1 MKENQTLLFP
11 RPLQKGDK
19 IAFCSPAGAVK
30 AVYVEE
36 AVEAL
41 GKQGWEAI
49 IMPHALGKNGH
60 YSGTADERFDDLE
73 KAFTDPDVRA
83 IICSRGG
90 YGAVHLL
97 ERLARLPLEETP
109 KWLIGFSDISALH
122 ALLTS
127 RGIASIHAPMAKA
140 LADHGGDNADNRALL
155 DFLAGEGLEYSLDP
169 SPMNRPGDATGLLVG
184 GNLSVISDLV
194 GTPFDVIKPRRILFI
209 EDVNEPIYKI
219 ERMLYQLRL
228 SGVLADLA
236 GLIVGKF
243 SGCAPDAD
251 FASVN
256 NIVADLTRDYSYPVA
271 YDIPVGHVT
280 HNIPLVCG
288 AACSLSVG
296 ESSVEIS
303 Q

>member
-1 MKENQTLLFP
+1 MIIP
-11 RPLQKGDK
+11 RSLGPGAK
-19 IAFCSPAGAVK
+19 IAIVSPSSIIK
-30 AVYVEE
+30 PQNVYN
-36 AVEAL
+36 AL
-41 GKQGWEAI
+41 PVLRDRGWEPVVS
-49 IMPHALGKNGH
+49 PHAFDRHG
-60 YSGTADERFDDLE
+60 SFAGTADNRYSDL
-73 KAFTDPDVRA
+73 ADALTDPGVDA
-83 IICSRGG
+83 ILCSRGG

-97 ERLARLPLEETP
+97 ERLARLPLEDTP

-256 NIVADLTRDYSYPVA
+256 NVVADLTRDYSYPVA

>member
-1 MKENQTLLFP
+1 MIIP
-11 RPLQKGDK
+11 RSLGPGAK
-19 IAFCSPAGAVK
+19 IVIVSPSSIIK
-30 AVYVEE
+30 PQNVYN
-36 AVEAL
+36 AL
-41 GKQGWEAI
+41 PVLRDRGWEPVVS
-49 IMPHALGKNGH
+49 PHAFDRHG
-60 YSGTADERFDDLE
+60 SFAGTADNRYSDLAE
-73 KAFTDPDVRA
+73 ALTDPEVDA
-83 IICSRGG
+83 ILCSRGG

-97 ERLARLPLEETP
+97 ERLARLPLEDTP

-140 LADHGGDNADNRALL
+140 LADNGADNADNRALL

>member
-1 MKENQTLLFP
+1 MIIP
-11 RPLQKGDK
+11 RSLGPGAK
-19 IAFCSPAGAVK
+19 IAIVSPSSIIK
-30 AVYVEE
+30 PQNVYN
-36 AVEAL
+36 AL
-41 GKQGWEAI
+41 PILRDRGWEPVVS
-49 IMPHALGKNGH
+49 PHAFDRHG
-60 YSGTADERFDDLE
+60 SFAGTADNRYSDL
-73 KAFTDPDVRA
+73 ADALTDPGVDA
-83 IICSRGG
+83 ILCSRGG

>member
-1 MKENQTLLFP
+1 MIIP
-11 RPLQKGDK
+11 RSLGPGAK
-19 IAFCSPAGAVK
+19 IAIVSPSSIIK
-30 AVYVEE
+30 PQNVYN
-36 AVEAL
+36 AL
-41 GKQGWEAI
+41 PVLRDRGWEPVVS
-49 IMPHALGKNGH
+49 PHAFDRHG
-60 YSGTADERFDDLE
+60 SFAGTADNRYSDLAE
-73 KAFTDPDVRA
+73 ALTDPEVDA
-83 IICSRGG
+83 ILCSRGG

-97 ERLARLPLEETP
+97 ERLARLPLEDTP

-256 NIVADLTRDYSYPVA
+256 NIVADLTRDYDYPVA

>member
-1 MKENQTLLFP
+1 MIIP
-11 RPLQKGDK
+11 RSLGPGAK
-19 IAFCSPAGAVK
+19 IAIVSPSSIIK
-30 AVYVEE
+30 PQNVYN
-36 AVEAL
+36 AL
-41 GKQGWEAI
+41 PVLRDRGWEPVVS
-49 IMPHALGKNGH
+49 PHAFDRHGSFAGTPDNR
-60 YSGTADERFDDLE
+60 YSDLADAL
-73 KAFTDPDVRA
+73 TDPGVDA
-83 IICSRGG
+83 ILCSRGG

-97 ERLARLPLEETP
+97 ERLARLPLEDTP

>member
-1 MKENQTLLFP
+1 MIIP
-11 RPLQKGDK
+11 RSLGPGAK
-19 IAFCSPAGAVK
+19 IAIVSPSSIIK
-30 AVYVEE
+30 PQNVYN
-36 AVEAL
+36 AL
-41 GKQGWEAI
+41 PILRDRGWEPVVS
-49 IMPHALGKNGH
+49 PHAFDRHG
-60 YSGTADERFDDLE
+60 SFAGTADNRYSDL
-73 KAFTDPDVRA
+73 ADALTDPGVDA
-83 IICSRGG
+83 ILCSRGG

-97 ERLARLPLEETP
+97 ERLARLPLEDTP

-169 SPMNRPGDATGLLVG
+169 SPMNRSGDATGLLVG

>member
-1 MKENQTLLFP
+1 MIIP
-11 RPLQKGDK
+11 RSLGPGAK
-19 IAFCSPAGAVK
+19 IAIVSPSSIIK
-30 AVYVEE
+30 PQNVYN
-36 AVEAL
+36 AL
-41 GKQGWEAI
+41 PVLRDHGWEPVVS
-49 IMPHALGKNGH
+49 PHAFDRHG
-60 YSGTADERFDDLE
+60 SFAGTADNRYSDL
-73 KAFTDPDVRA
+73 ADALTDPGVDA
-83 IICSRGG
+83 ILCSRGG

-97 ERLARLPLEETP
+97 ERLARLPLEDTP

>member
-1 MKENQTLLFP
+1 MIIP
-11 RPLQKGDK
+11 RSLGPGAK
-19 IAFCSPAGAVK
+19 IAIVSPSSIIK
-30 AVYVEE
+30 PQNVYN
-36 AVEAL
+36 AL
-41 GKQGWEAI
+41 PVLRDRGWEPVVS
-49 IMPHALGKNGH
+49 PHAFDRHG
-60 YSGTADERFDDLE
+60 SFAGTADNRYSDL
-73 KAFTDPDVRA
+73 ADALTDPGVGA
-83 IICSRGG
+83 ILCSRGG

-243 SGCAPDAD
+243 SGCAPDAV

-256 NIVADLTRDYSYPVA
+256 NIVADLTRDYSYPLA

>member
-1 MKENQTLLFP
+1 MIIP
-11 RPLQKGDK
+11 RSLGPGAK
-19 IAFCSPAGAVK
+19 IAIVSPSSIIK
-30 AVYVEE
+30 PQNVYN
-36 AVEAL
+36 AL
-41 GKQGWEAI
+41 PVLRDRGWEPVVS
-49 IMPHALGKNGH
+49 PHAFDRHG
-60 YSGTADERFDDLE
+60 SFAGTADNRYSDL
-73 KAFTDPDVRA
+73 ADALTDPGVDA
-83 IICSRGG
+83 ILCSRGG

-194 GTPFDVIKPRRILFI
+194 GTPFDVIKARRILFI

>member
-1 MKENQTLLFP
+1 MIIP
-11 RPLQKGDK
+11 RSLGPGAK
-19 IAFCSPAGAVK
+19 IAIVSPSSIIK
-30 AVYVEE
+30 PQNVYN
-36 AVEAL
+36 AL
-41 GKQGWEAI
+41 PVLRDRGWEPVVS
-49 IMPHALGKNGH
+49 PHAFDRHG
-60 YSGTADERFDDLE
+60 SFAGTADNRYSDLAE
-73 KAFTDPDVRA
+73 ALTDPGVDA
-83 IICSRGG
+83 ILCSRGG

-97 ERLARLPLEETP
+97 ERLARLPLEDTP

>member
-1 MKENQTLLFP
+1 MIIP
-11 RPLQKGDK
+11 RSLGPGSK
-19 IAFCSPAGAVK
+19 IAIVSPSSIIKPQNVYNALPVLRDRGWEPVVSPHAFDRHGSFAGTDDNRYSDLA
-30 AVYVEE
+30 
-36 AVEAL
+36 EAL
-41 GKQGWEAI
+41 
-49 IMPHALGKNGH
+49 
-60 YSGTADERFDDLE
+60 
-73 KAFTDPDVRA
+73 TDPEIDA
-83 IICSRGG
+83 ILCSRGG

-97 ERLARLPLEETP
+97 ERLARLPLEDTP

-140 LADHGGDNADNRALL
+140 LADNGADNADNRALL

-184 GNLSVISDLV
+184 GNLSVISDLA

>member
-1 MKENQTLLFP
+1 MIIP
-11 RPLQKGDK
+11 RSLGPGAK
-19 IAFCSPAGAVK
+19 IAIVSPSSIIK
-30 AVYVEE
+30 PQNVYN
-36 AVEAL
+36 AL
-41 GKQGWEAI
+41 PVLRDRGWEPVVS
-49 IMPHALGKNGH
+49 PHAFDRHG
-60 YSGTADERFDDLE
+60 SFAGTADNRYSDLAE
-73 KAFTDPDVRA
+73 ALTDPVVGA
-83 IICSRGG
+83 ILCSRGG

-97 ERLARLPLEETP
+97 ERLARLPLEDTP

-169 SPMNRPGDATGLLVG
+169 SPMNRSGDATGLLVG

>member
-1 MKENQTLLFP
+1 MIIP
-11 RPLQKGDK
+11 RSLGPGAK
-19 IAFCSPAGAVK
+19 IAIVSPSSIIK
-30 AVYVEE
+30 PQNVYN
-36 AVEAL
+36 AL
-41 GKQGWEAI
+41 PVLRDRGWEPVVS
-49 IMPHALGKNGH
+49 PHAFDRHG
-60 YSGTADERFDDLE
+60 SFAGTADNRYSDL
-73 KAFTDPDVRA
+73 ADALTDPGVDA
-83 IICSRGG
+83 ILCSRGG

-97 ERLARLPLEETP
+97 ERLARLPLEDTP

-169 SPMNRPGDATGLLVG
+169 SPMNRPGDTTGLLVG

>member
-1 MKENQTLLFP
+1 MIIP
-11 RPLQKGDK
+11 RSLGPGAK
-19 IAFCSPAGAVK
+19 IAIVSPSSIIK
-30 AVYVEE
+30 PQNVYN
-36 AVEAL
+36 AL
-41 GKQGWEAI
+41 PVLRDRGWEPVVS
-49 IMPHALGKNGH
+49 PHAFDRHG
-60 YSGTADERFDDLE
+60 SFAGTADNRYSDL
-73 KAFTDPDVRA
+73 ADALTDPGVDA
-83 IICSRGG
+83 ILCSRGG

-155 DFLAGEGLEYSLDP
+155 NFLAGEGLEYSLDP

>member
-1 MKENQTLLFP
+1 MIIP
-11 RPLQKGDK
+11 RSLGPGAK
-19 IAFCSPAGAVK
+19 IAIVSPSSIIKPQNVYNALPVLRDRGWEPVVSPHAFDRHGSFAGTDDNRYSDLA
-30 AVYVEE
+30 
-36 AVEAL
+36 EAL
-41 GKQGWEAI
+41 
-49 IMPHALGKNGH
+49 
-60 YSGTADERFDDLE
+60 
-73 KAFTDPDVRA
+73 TDPEVDA
-83 IICSRGG
+83 ILCSRGG

-97 ERLARLPLEETP
+97 ERLARMPLEDTP

-140 LADHGGDNADNRALL
+140 LADNGADNADNRALL

>member
-1 MKENQTLLFP
+1 MIIP
-11 RPLQKGDK
+11 RSLGPGAK
-19 IAFCSPAGAVK
+19 IAIVSPSSIIK
-30 AVYVEE
+30 PQNVYN
-36 AVEAL
+36 AL
-41 GKQGWEAI
+41 PVLRDRGWEPVVS
-49 IMPHALGKNGH
+49 PHAFDRHG
-60 YSGTADERFDDLE
+60 SFAGTADNRYSDL
-73 KAFTDPDVRA
+73 ADALTDPGVDA
-83 IICSRGG
+83 ILCSRGG

-97 ERLARLPLEETP
+97 ERLARLPLEDTP

>member
-1 MKENQTLLFP
+1 MIIP
-11 RPLQKGDK
+11 RSLGPGAK
-19 IAFCSPAGAVK
+19 IAIVSPSSIIK
-30 AVYVEE
+30 PQNVYN
-36 AVEAL
+36 AL
-41 GKQGWEAI
+41 PVLRDRGWEPVVS
-49 IMPHALGKNGH
+49 PHAFDRHG
-60 YSGTADERFDDLE
+60 SFAGTADNRYSDL
-73 KAFTDPDVRA
+73 ADALTDPGVDA
-83 IICSRGG
+83 ILCSRGG

-97 ERLARLPLEETP
+97 ELLARLPLEDTP

>member
-1 MKENQTLLFP
+1 MIIP
-11 RPLQKGDK
+11 RSLGPGAK
-19 IAFCSPAGAVK
+19 IAIVSPSSIIK
-30 AVYVEE
+30 PQNVYN
-36 AVEAL
+36 AL
-41 GKQGWEAI
+41 PILRDRGWEPVVS
-49 IMPHALGKNGH
+49 PHAFDRHG
-60 YSGTADERFDDLE
+60 SFAGTADNRYSDL
-73 KAFTDPDVRA
+73 ADALTDPGVDA
-83 IICSRGG
+83 ILCSRGG

-97 ERLARLPLEETP
+97 ERLARLPLEDTP

>member
-1 MKENQTLLFP
+1 MIIP
-11 RPLQKGDK
+11 RSLGPGAK
-19 IAFCSPAGAVK
+19 IAIVSPSSIIK
-30 AVYVEE
+30 PQNVYN
-36 AVEAL
+36 AL
-41 GKQGWEAI
+41 PVLRDRGWEPVVS
-49 IMPHALGKNGH
+49 PHAFDRHG
-60 YSGTADERFDDLE
+60 SFAGTADNRYSDL
-73 KAFTDPDVRA
+73 ADALTDPGVDA
-83 IICSRGG
+83 ILCSRGG

-97 ERLARLPLEETP
+97 ERLARLPLEDTP

-140 LADHGGDNADNRALL
+140 LADHGADNADNRALL

-256 NIVADLTRDYSYPVA
+256 NIVADLTRDYNYPVA

>member
-1 MKENQTLLFP
+1 MIIP
-11 RPLQKGDK
+11 RSLGPGAK
-19 IAFCSPAGAVK
+19 IAIVSPSSIIK
-30 AVYVEE
+30 PQNVYN
-36 AVEAL
+36 AL
-41 GKQGWEAI
+41 PVLRDRGWEPVVS
-49 IMPHALGKNGH
+49 PHAFDRHG
-60 YSGTADERFDDLE
+60 SFAGTADNRYSDL
-73 KAFTDPDVRA
+73 ADALTDPGVDA
-83 IICSRGG
+83 ILCSRGG

-140 LADHGGDNADNRALL
+140 LADHGGDNADNRSLL

-169 SPMNRPGDATGLLVG
+169 SPMNRPGDTTGLLVG

-296 ESSVEIS
+296 ESSVEIL

>member
-1 MKENQTLLFP
+1 MIIP
-11 RPLQKGDK
+11 RSLGPGAK
-19 IAFCSPAGAVK
+19 IAIVSPSSIIK
-30 AVYVEE
+30 PQNVYN
-36 AVEAL
+36 AL
-41 GKQGWEAI
+41 PVLRDRGWEPVVS
-49 IMPHALGKNGH
+49 PHAFDRHG
-60 YSGTADERFDDLE
+60 SFAGTADNRYSDL
-73 KAFTDPDVRA
+73 ADALTDPGVDA
-83 IICSRGG
+83 ILCSRGG

-97 ERLARLPLEETP
+97 ERLARLPLEDTP

-140 LADHGGDNADNRALL
+140 LADHGADNADNRALL

>member
-1 MKENQTLLFP
+1 MIIP
-11 RPLQKGDK
+11 RSLGPGAK
-19 IAFCSPAGAVK
+19 IAIVSPSSIIK
-30 AVYVEE
+30 PQNVYN
-36 AVEAL
+36 AL
-41 GKQGWEAI
+41 PVLRDRGWEPVVS
-49 IMPHALGKNGH
+49 PHAFDRHG
-60 YSGTADERFDDLE
+60 SFAGTADNRYSDL
-73 KAFTDPDVRA
+73 ADALTDPGVDA
-83 IICSRGG
+83 ILCSRGG

-97 ERLARLPLEETP
+97 ERLARLPLEDTP

-155 DFLAGEGLEYSLDP
+155 DFLAGEGLEYSLEP

>member
-1 MKENQTLLFP
+1 MIIP
-11 RPLQKGDK
+11 RSLGPGAK
-19 IAFCSPAGAVK
+19 IAIVSPSSIIK
-30 AVYVEE
+30 PQNVYN
-36 AVEAL
+36 AL
-41 GKQGWEAI
+41 PVLRDRGWEPVVS
-49 IMPHALGKNGH
+49 PHAFDRHG
-60 YSGTADERFDDLE
+60 SFAGTADNRYSDL
-73 KAFTDPDVRA
+73 ADALTDPGVDA
-83 IICSRGG
+83 ILCSRGG
-90 YGAVHLL
+90 YGAIHLL

-169 SPMNRPGDATGLLVG
+169 SPMNRPGDTTGLLVG

>member
-1 MKENQTLLFP
+1 MIIP
-11 RPLQKGDK
+11 RSLGPGSK
-19 IAFCSPAGAVK
+19 IAIVSPSSIIKPQNVYNALPVLRDRGWEPVVSPHAFDRHGSFAGTDDNRYSDLA
-30 AVYVEE
+30 
-36 AVEAL
+36 EAL
-41 GKQGWEAI
+41 
-49 IMPHALGKNGH
+49 
-60 YSGTADERFDDLE
+60 
-73 KAFTDPDVRA
+73 TDPEVDA
-83 IICSRGG
+83 ILCSRGG

-97 ERLARLPLEETP
+97 ERLARLPLEDTP

-140 LADHGGDNADNRALL
+140 LADNGADNADNRALL

-280 HNIPLVCG
+280 HNISLVCG

>member
-1 MKENQTLLFP
+1 MIIP
-11 RPLQKGDK
+11 RSLGPGAK
-19 IAFCSPAGAVK
+19 IAIVSPSSIIK
-30 AVYVEE
+30 PQNVYN
-36 AVEAL
+36 AL
-41 GKQGWEAI
+41 PVLRDRGWEPVVS
-49 IMPHALGKNGH
+49 PHAFDRHG
-60 YSGTADERFDDLE
+60 SFAGTADNRYSDL
-73 KAFTDPDVRA
+73 ADALTDPGVGA
-83 IICSRGG
+83 ILCSRGG

-169 SPMNRPGDATGLLVG
+169 SPLNRPGDATGLLVG

>member
-1 MKENQTLLFP
+1 MIIP
-11 RPLQKGDK
+11 RSLGPGAK
-19 IAFCSPAGAVK
+19 IAIVSPSSIIKPQNVYNALPVLRDRGWEPVVSPHAFDRHGSFAGTDDNRYSDLA
-30 AVYVEE
+30 
-36 AVEAL
+36 EAL
-41 GKQGWEAI
+41 
-49 IMPHALGKNGH
+49 
-60 YSGTADERFDDLE
+60 
-73 KAFTDPDVRA
+73 TDPEVDA
-83 IICSRGG
+83 ILCSRGG

-97 ERLARLPLEETP
+97 ERLARLPLEDTP

-169 SPMNRPGDATGLLVG
+169 SPMNRSGDATGLLVG

>member
-1 MKENQTLLFP
+1 MIIP
-11 RPLQKGDK
+11 RSLGPGAK
-19 IAFCSPAGAVK
+19 IAIVSPSSIIK
-30 AVYVEE
+30 PQNVYN
-36 AVEAL
+36 AL
-41 GKQGWEAI
+41 PVLRDRGWEPVVS
-49 IMPHALGKNGH
+49 PHAFDRHG
-60 YSGTADERFDDLE
+60 SFAGTADNRYSDL
-73 KAFTDPDVRA
+73 ADALTDPGVDA
-83 IICSRGG
+83 ILCSRGG

-155 DFLAGEGLEYSLDP
+155 DFLAGEGLEYRLDP

>member
-1 MKENQTLLFP
+1 MIIP
-11 RPLQKGDK
+11 RSLGPGAK
-19 IAFCSPAGAVK
+19 IAIVSPSSIIK
-30 AVYVEE
+30 PQNVYN
-36 AVEAL
+36 AL
-41 GKQGWEAI
+41 PVLRDRGWEPVVS
-49 IMPHALGKNGH
+49 PHAFDRHG
-60 YSGTADERFDDLE
+60 SFAGTADNRYSDL
-73 KAFTDPDVRA
+73 ADALTDPGVDA
-83 IICSRGG
+83 ILCSRGG

-140 LADHGGDNADNRALL
+140 LADHGADNADNRALL
-155 DFLAGEGLEYSLDP
+155 DFLAGEGLEYNLDP

-256 NIVADLTRDYSYPVA
+256 DIVADLTRDYNYPVA

>member
-1 MKENQTLLFP
+1 MIIP
-11 RPLQKGDK
+11 RSLGPGAK
-19 IAFCSPAGAVK
+19 IAIVSPSSIIK
-30 AVYVEE
+30 PQNVYN
-36 AVEAL
+36 AL
-41 GKQGWEAI
+41 PVLRDRGWEPVVS
-49 IMPHALGKNGH
+49 PHAFDRHG
-60 YSGTADERFDDLE
+60 SFAGTADNRYSDLAE
-73 KAFTDPDVRA
+73 ALTDPEVDA
-83 IICSRGG
+83 ILCSRGG

>member
-1 MKENQTLLFP
+1 MIIP
-11 RPLQKGDK
+11 RSLGPGAK
-19 IAFCSPAGAVK
+19 IAIVSPSSIIKPQNVYNALPVLRDRGWEPVVSPHAFDRHGSFAGTDDNRYSDLA
-30 AVYVEE
+30 
-36 AVEAL
+36 EAL
-41 GKQGWEAI
+41 
-49 IMPHALGKNGH
+49 
-60 YSGTADERFDDLE
+60 
-73 KAFTDPDVRA
+73 TDPEVDA
-83 IICSRGG
+83 ILCSRGG

-140 LADHGGDNADNRALL
+140 LADNGADNADNRALL

>member
-1 MKENQTLLFP
+1 MIIP
-11 RPLQKGDK
+11 RSLGPGAK
-19 IAFCSPAGAVK
+19 IAIVSPSSIIK
-30 AVYVEE
+30 PQNVYN
-36 AVEAL
+36 AL
-41 GKQGWEAI
+41 PVLRDRGWEPVVS
-49 IMPHALGKNGH
+49 PHAFDRHG
-60 YSGTADERFDDLE
+60 SFAGTADNRYSDL
-73 KAFTDPDVRA
+73 ADALTDPGVDA
-83 IICSRGG
+83 ILCSRGG

-97 ERLARLPLEETP
+97 ERLARLPLEDTP

-169 SPMNRPGDATGLLVG
+169 SPMNRSGDATGLLVG

-194 GTPFDVIKPRRILFI
+194 DTPFDVIKPRRILFI

>member
-1 MKENQTLLFP
+1 MIIP
-11 RPLQKGDK
+11 RSLGPGSK
-19 IAFCSPAGAVK
+19 IAIVSPSSIIK
-30 AVYVEE
+30 PQNVYN
-36 AVEAL
+36 AL
-41 GKQGWEAI
+41 PVLRDRGWEPVVS
-49 IMPHALGKNGH
+49 PHAFDRHG
-60 YSGTADERFDDLE
+60 SFAGTADNRYSDL
-73 KAFTDPDVRA
+73 ADALTDPGVDA
-83 IICSRGG
+83 ILCSRGG

-97 ERLARLPLEETP
+97 ERLARLPLEDTP

-169 SPMNRPGDATGLLVG
+169 SPMNRPGDTTGLLVG

-256 NIVADLTRDYSYPVA
+256 NIVVDLTRDYSYPVA

>member
-1 MKENQTLLFP
+1 MIIP
-11 RPLQKGDK
+11 RSLGPGAK
-19 IAFCSPAGAVK
+19 IAIVSPSSIIK
-30 AVYVEE
+30 PQNVYN
-36 AVEAL
+36 AL
-41 GKQGWEAI
+41 PVLRDRGWEPVVS
-49 IMPHALGKNGH
+49 PHAFDRHG
-60 YSGTADERFDDLE
+60 SFAGTADNRYSDL
-73 KAFTDPDVRA
+73 ADALTDPGVDA
-83 IICSRGG
+83 ILCSRGG

-169 SPMNRPGDATGLLVG
+169 SPMNRPGDTTGLLVG

>member
-1 MKENQTLLFP
+1 MIIP
-11 RPLQKGDK
+11 RSLGPGAK
-19 IAFCSPAGAVK
+19 IAIVSPSSIIK
-30 AVYVEE
+30 PQNVYN
-36 AVEAL
+36 AL
-41 GKQGWEAI
+41 PVLRDRGWEPVVS
-49 IMPHALGKNGH
+49 PHAFDRHG
-60 YSGTADERFDDLE
+60 SFAGTADNRYSDLAE
-73 KAFTDPDVRA
+73 ALTDPEVDA
-83 IICSRGG
+83 ILCSRGG

-97 ERLARLPLEETP
+97 ERLARLPLEDTP

-194 GTPFDVIKPRRILFI
+194 GTPYDVIKPRRILFI

>member
-1 MKENQTLLFP
+1 MIIP
-11 RPLQKGDK
+11 RSLGPGAK
-19 IAFCSPAGAVK
+19 IAIVSPSSIIK
-30 AVYVEE
+30 PQNVYN
-36 AVEAL
+36 AL
-41 GKQGWEAI
+41 PVLRDRGWEPVVS
-49 IMPHALGKNGH
+49 PHAFDRHG
-60 YSGTADERFDDLE
+60 SFAGTADNRYSDL
-73 KAFTDPDVRA
+73 ADALTDPGVDA
-83 IICSRGG
+83 ILCSRGG

-97 ERLARLPLEETP
+97 ERLARLPLEDTP

-296 ESSVEIS
+296 VSRSEKS
-303 Q
+303 

>member
-1 MKENQTLLFP
+1 MIIP
-11 RPLQKGDK
+11 RSLGPGAK
-19 IAFCSPAGAVK
+19 IAIVSPSSIIK
-30 AVYVEE
+30 PQNVYN
-36 AVEAL
+36 AL
-41 GKQGWEAI
+41 PVLRDRGWEPVVS
-49 IMPHALGKNGH
+49 PHAFDRHG
-60 YSGTADERFDDLE
+60 SFAGTADNRYSDL
-73 KAFTDPDVRA
+73 ADALTDPGVDA
-83 IICSRGG
+83 ILCSRGG

-97 ERLARLPLEETP
+97 ERLARLPLEDTP

-169 SPMNRPGDATGLLVG
+169 SPMNRPGDATGLRVG

>member
-1 MKENQTLLFP
+1 MIIP
-11 RPLQKGDK
+11 RSLGPGAK
-19 IAFCSPAGAVK
+19 IAIVSPSSIIKPQNVYNALPVLRDRGWEPVVSPHAFDRHGSFAGTDDNRYSDLA
-30 AVYVEE
+30 
-36 AVEAL
+36 EAL
-41 GKQGWEAI
+41 
-49 IMPHALGKNGH
+49 
-60 YSGTADERFDDLE
+60 
-73 KAFTDPDVRA
+73 TDPEVDA
-83 IICSRGG
+83 ILCSRGG

-97 ERLARLPLEETP
+97 ERLARLPLEDTP

-140 LADHGGDNADNRALL
+140 LADNGADNADNRALL

-194 GTPFDVIKPRRILFI
+194 GTTLRRSSNRAAFFFHRGC
-209 EDVNEPIYKI
+209 NEPIYKI

-243 SGCAPDAD
+243 SGCAPRRR
-251 FASVN
+251 FRFGQQYRSP
-256 NIVADLTRDYSYPVA
+256 T
-271 YDIPVGHVT
+271 
-280 HNIPLVCG
+280 
-288 AACSLSVG
+288 
-296 ESSVEIS
+296 
-303 Q
+303 

>member
-1 MKENQTLLFP
+1 MIIP
-11 RPLQKGDK
+11 RSLGPGAK
-19 IAFCSPAGAVK
+19 IAIVSPSSIIK
-30 AVYVEE
+30 PQNVYN
-36 AVEAL
+36 AL
-41 GKQGWEAI
+41 PVLRDRAWEPVVS
-49 IMPHALGKNGH
+49 PHAFDRHG
-60 YSGTADERFDDLE
+60 SFAGTADNRYSDL
-73 KAFTDPDVRA
+73 ADALTDPGVDA
-83 IICSRGG
+83 ILCSRGG

-97 ERLARLPLEETP
+97 ERLARLPLEDTP

>member
-1 MKENQTLLFP
+1 MIIP
-11 RPLQKGDK
+11 RSLGPGAK
-19 IAFCSPAGAVK
+19 IAIVSPSSIIK
-30 AVYVEE
+30 PQNVYN
-36 AVEAL
+36 AL
-41 GKQGWEAI
+41 PVLRDRGWEPVVS
-49 IMPHALGKNGH
+49 PHAFDRHG
-60 YSGTADERFDDLE
+60 SFAGTADNRYSDL
-73 KAFTDPDVRA
+73 ADALTDPGVDA
-83 IICSRGG
+83 ILCSRGG

-97 ERLARLPLEETP
+97 ERLARLPLEDTP

-140 LADHGGDNADNRALL
+140 LADHGGDNADNRALF

>member
-1 MKENQTLLFP
+1 MIIP
-11 RPLQKGDK
+11 RSLGPGSK
-19 IAFCSPAGAVK
+19 IAIVSPSSIIKPQNVYNALPVLRDRGWEPVVSPHAFDRHGSFAGTDDNRYSDLA
-30 AVYVEE
+30 
-36 AVEAL
+36 EAL
-41 GKQGWEAI
+41 
-49 IMPHALGKNGH
+49 
-60 YSGTADERFDDLE
+60 
-73 KAFTDPDVRA
+73 TDPGVDA
-83 IICSRGG
+83 ILCSRGG

-97 ERLARLPLEETP
+97 ERLARLPLEDTP

-140 LADHGGDNADNRALL
+140 LADNGADNADNRALL

-256 NIVADLTRDYSYPVA
+256 NIVADLTRDYYYPVA